1 MGQPIPPLLTAMG
14 RKAPPTLGRGTE
26 LALWPAPP
34 LCAVPPS
41 PPQAAPR
48 GGMGNEGRAQQGSP
62 APGVTA
68 RTPRHIPGGRS
79 TSWAAMAGGEGS
91 PCRAGSAGHHPT
103 GSSGHCPSGPAA
115 HLLRRMILNSGL
127 CRLVTDT
134 YGSSNSC
141 SFRTTA
147 GKQQLSSSSG
157 QREATG
163 PPAARGSPLG
173 APTQGKHRTPAL
185 GQGAGQTSHRSPR
198 GAPACSTHRK
208 KLRPWSLSP
217 GRG

>member
-1 MGQPIPPLLTAMG
+1 MG
-14 RKAPPTLGRGTE
+14 RKAPPTLGHGTE

-34 LCAVPPS
+34 LCAVPHS

-48 GGMGNEGRAQQGSP
+48 KKGNKGRAQQGSP

-68 RTPRHIPGGRS
+68 GDAQARSWGPEHPVGGDGRRGGVPLQSRERGTPPH
-79 TSWAAMAGGEGS
+79 
-91 PCRAGSAGHHPT
+91 
-103 GSSGHCPSGPAA
+103 GSSGRCPSAPAA

-157 QREATG
+157 QREPTG

-173 APTQGKHRTPAL
+173 APTQGKHGAPAL